1 MKDLLWKKSTEGLF
15 VLTFCKMLARMRIGI
30 SYVIMSDVKSHNGV
44 QTNAL
49 ISDSQEITKHENQ

>member
-1 MKDLLWKKSTEGLF
+1 MEKIYRGSFYFTGI
-15 VLTFCKMLARMRIGI
+15 FCKTLARMRIGI
-30 SYVIMSDVKSHNGV
+30 SYVIMSDVKSHNVV